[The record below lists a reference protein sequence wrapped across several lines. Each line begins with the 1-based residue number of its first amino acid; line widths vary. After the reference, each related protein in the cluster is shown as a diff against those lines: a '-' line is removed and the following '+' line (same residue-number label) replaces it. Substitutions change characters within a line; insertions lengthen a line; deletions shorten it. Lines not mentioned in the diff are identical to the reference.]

1 MKKDS
6 REVIE
11 KQITRYRAESYPK
24 NAGMFETGV
33 ILRKHTD
40 MKC

>member
-1 MKKDS
+1 MKRDA

-11 KQITRYRAESYPK
+11 KQITKYRAEGYPE

-33 ILRKHTD
+33 ILRRHSNV
-40 MKC
+40 KC

>member
-1 MKKDS
+1 LKKDS

-11 KQITRYRAESYPK
+11 KQMARYRAEGYPE

-33 ILRKHTD
+33 VLRRHGNV
-40 MKC
+40 KC